1 MATIW
6 TSGLARMPPISRI
19 AWVPKPM
26 QASVIFSLG
35 GTNPAPP
42 STWRGTMAKALAATP
57 RAAMKR
63 RRETDTDGN
72 LLLGAARFREDCF
85 CGWFICL
92 EAYAGGGGRQR
103 SCVQTLLAFDAAT
116 TERAKATKSTDCLP
130 GTLRPIT
137 G

>member
-6 TSGLARMPPISRI
+6 TSGRARMPPISRI

-57 RAAMKR
+57 LAATKR
-63 RRETDTDGN
+63 RRETGTDADRT
-72 LLLGAARFREDCF
+72 LLFEGARFREESL
-85 CGWFICL
+85 CGWFMLSNLFRWRRASTLFFLDHL
-92 EAYAGGGGRQR
+92 ELR
-103 SCVQTLLAFDAAT
+103 
-116 TERAKATKSTDCLP
+116 LP
-130 GTLRPIT
+130 RRRNSNVLHVSGTA
-137 G
+137 